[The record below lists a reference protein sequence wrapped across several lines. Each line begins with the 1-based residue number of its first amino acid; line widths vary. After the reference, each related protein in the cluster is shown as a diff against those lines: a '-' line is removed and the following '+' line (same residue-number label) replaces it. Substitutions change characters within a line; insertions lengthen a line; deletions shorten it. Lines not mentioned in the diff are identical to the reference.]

1 MWEGKPELSAPTLED
16 GREVKNVIA
25 DGKRAVIPFPI
36 WFERSTYS
44 RGKRRGDIL
53 WGGPPTLVSR
63 RFAQAV
69 EELGVTGCSTYE
81 VDLYSLNE
89 GKVEGYIGFA
99 ENTRGTS
106 EIRSYAWPE
115 KHHSYAWIISE
126 RVPTGL
132 HERGIDMFDVKE
144 SSQKNHASP
153 HCQTH
158 PRRNA
163 LAPPR
168 RLILPLPRSSPR
180 EPQIASTLS
189 V

>member
-1 MWEGKPELSAPTLED
+1 MTTWYEIYPLSTQRDFWAVPMWEGKPELGSPTLED

-25 DGKRAVIPFPI
+25 DGKLDEIPFPI

-106 EIRSYAWPE
+106 EISSYAWLE

-126 RVPTGL
+126 RVLTGL
-132 HERGIDMFDVKE
+132 HERGIDMFDVKGVFTE
-144 SSQKNHASP
+144 KSRFP
-153 HCQTH
+153 T
-158 PRRNA
+158 
-163 LAPPR
+163 
-168 RLILPLPRSSPR
+168 LPNTP
-180 EPQIASTLS
+180 
-189 V
+189 